1 MSKYTNYVPQPLPFY
16 RELSSGDRQYQ
27 NYRLDHC
34 SGDLNTWRL
43 VIVAQTPGLSVD
55 TPRIRI
61 PHFQIKRSTAL
72 GAAVTSFKIIS
83 LDGLLSDTSLST
95 AGFSIED
102 LNDTPTI
109 DSIVFNGG
117 VLTPDIAQWPVGRYY
132 LTVSDGTNTWY
143 SEVFELEEESTV
155 NATFPAT
162 CGDLPWIALEYSN
175 SGCIISETIH
185 NNAPSFRFLIPASLG
200 QPSYEYKP
208 ESKDNGQGGTVKLF
222 HRLEKRWQFFILAPE
237 YVADALAA
245 VQMMSSVT
253 INFVS
258 GDFIQCNDVEVDVSW
273 ETPCFAKI
281 TFTFTAD
288 ILSKT
293 SCCG

>member
-1 MSKYTNYVPQPLPFY
+1 MSKYTDYVPQPLAFY
-16 RELSSGDRQYQ
+16 RELSTGDRQYQ
-27 NYRLDHC
+27 NYNLGQC
-34 SGDLNTWRL
+34 AGDLSTWRF
-43 VIVAQTPGLSVD
+43 VVVAQMTGAPID
-55 TPRIRI
+55 NPRLRI
-61 PHFQIKRSTAL
+61 PPFQIKRATAL
-72 GAAVTSFKIIS
+72 GAAVTTFKLIS
-83 LDGLLSDTSLST
+83 VDGLLSDTTLALT
-95 AGFSIED
+95 GFSVED
-102 LNDTPTI
+102 LNDTPTRDAI
-109 DSIVFNGG
+109 IYDGST
-117 VLTPDIAQWPVGRYY
+117 LTPDIAMFLPGRYY

-143 SEVFELEEESTV
+143 SEVFELESEDSE
-155 NATFPAT
+155 NLTFPST
-162 CGDLPWIALEYSN
+162 CSDLPWISLEYSN

-200 QPSYEYKP
+200 QPAYDYKP
-208 ESKDNGQGGTVKLF
+208 ETKDNGQGGTVKLF

-258 GDFIQCNDVEVDVSW
+258 GDFIICNDVEVDVAW
-273 ETPCFAKI
+273 ETACLAKI